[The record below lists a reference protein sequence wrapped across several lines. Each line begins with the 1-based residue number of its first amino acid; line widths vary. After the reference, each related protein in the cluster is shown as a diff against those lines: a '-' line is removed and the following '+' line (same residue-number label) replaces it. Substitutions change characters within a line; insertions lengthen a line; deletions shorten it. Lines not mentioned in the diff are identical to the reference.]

1 MLISF
6 SLSLFRR
13 VFALPNARVMRG
25 DANGSAEARRGR
37 LASIVHEHLDA
48 VYRTARRLG
57 VSDTDMEDA
66 LQDVLLVLLRRLD
79 DIEPGKERAFV
90 VAVAAGVAANRRRHE
105 RRHPEDASEMLDELG
120 TSAGLGVLGQ
130 ASTGGSRNGEQHVE
144 RSRRLALLEKG
155 LASMTEAQRAAFVLF
170 ELEQLTAREIA
181 EELGVSTFTVVSRVR
196 RAREVLTRTLRA
208 EYGILRDEAENDEPE
223 GEEP

>member
-13 VFALPNARVMRG
+13 VFALPSPRVRRG
-25 DANGSAEARRGR
+25 DPSGTAEALRGR
-37 LASIVHEHLDA
+37 LASIVHDHVDA
-48 VYRTARRLG
+48 IYRTARRLG
-57 VSDTDMEDA
+57 VSDTDMED
-66 LQDVLLVLLRRLD
+66 LVLLRRLD

-105 RRHPEDASEMLDELG
+105 RRHPEDASDMLDELG
-120 TSAGLGVLGQ
+120 TSEGLGVLGQ
-130 ASTGGSRNGEQHVE
+130 GSTHGSGNGEQSVE
-144 RSRRLALLEKG
+144 RARRFALLQKG

-196 RAREVLTRTLRA
+196 RAREVLSRTLRA
-208 EYGILRDEAENDEPE
+208 EYRILRDEADHDESE
-223 GEEP
+223 GK

>member
-1 MLISF
+1 
-6 SLSLFRR
+6 
-13 VFALPNARVMRG
+13 MRG
-25 DANGSAEARRGR
+25 DPSGTAEATRGR
-37 LASIVHEHLDA
+37 LASIVHEHVDA
-48 VYRTARRLG
+48 IYRTARRLG

-105 RRHPEDASEMLDELG
+105 RRHPEDASDMLDELG
-120 TSAGLGVLGQ
+120 TSEGLGVLGQ
-130 ASTGGSRNGEQHVE
+130 AATHGSGNGEQSVE
-144 RSRRLALLEKG
+144 RARRFALLQKG

-196 RAREVLTRTLRA
+196 RAREVLSRTLRA
-208 EYGILRDEAENDEPE
+208 EYRILRDEADHDESE
-223 GEEP
+223 GKEP